1 MLRGRSKHRRIDTAS
16 FHVYRCLRKVYING
30 DRNQNSSH
38 VWLGGSGYTLER
50 AMGSFSGHWK
60 CSASNMNVD
69 YPSEY
74 VCKNSSLKI
83 CTGRRM

>member
-1 MLRGRSKHRRIDTAS
+1 MGIEIRTAAMYGLGEVDIPWRGQWGVFQGIGNVLYLNR
-16 FHVYRCLRKVYING
+16 
-30 DRNQNSSH
+30 
-38 VWLGGSGYTLER
+38 
-50 AMGSFSGHWK
+50 
-60 CSASNMNVD
+60 NVD